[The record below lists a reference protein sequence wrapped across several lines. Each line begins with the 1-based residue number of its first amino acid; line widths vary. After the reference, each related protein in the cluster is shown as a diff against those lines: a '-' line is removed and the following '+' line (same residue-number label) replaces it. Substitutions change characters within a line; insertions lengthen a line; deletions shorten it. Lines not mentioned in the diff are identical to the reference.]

1 MILGIAQADRTNRG
15 DERYTPDYAVY
26 PLLEFLGDKK
36 KSRLSGVHLIK
47 WILRM

>member
-1 MILGIAQADRTNRG
+1 MILGIVQADRTIQG

-36 KSRLSGVHLIK
+36 SSLSGVHLIK
-47 WILRM
+47 RILRM